1 MKTDDSLAHELKAL
15 DAVSCKIDDK
25 LNLYLW

>member
-1 MKTDDSLAHELKAL
+1 MKTDDSLVHEKAL
-15 DAVSCKIDDK
+15 NTVSCKIDDK